1 MHIPSY
7 FQLYTLWLQIVL
19 YLGNSTHLWKC
30 ECTHHFQ
37 NLLSIIFGL
46 FGTFH
51 INCKEHMKVRSSY
64 FLHNF
69 CLFDHTTGHR
79 GQHFFCS
86 YPCTFPT
93 LATIHSMDTLFYHH
107 RIFFYLLYFF
117 LLCVVMII
125 TYAKWFKKW
134 RIINY
139 NELKRI
145 HLESLLILI
154 RIISWLLR
162 KLKSIF
168 IFHFLGD
175 NSSNEKEIMFG

>member
-1 MHIPSY
+1 MHP
-7 FQLYTLWLQIVL
+7 
-19 YLGNSTHLWKC
+19 
-30 ECTHHFQ
+30 HHFQ
-37 NLLSIIFGL
+37 NLLSFIFGL

-79 GQHFFCS
+79 GQHFFVRILVLFQPWPQS
-86 YPCTFPT
+86 IQWT
-93 LATIHSMDTLFYHH
+93 LSFIITD
-107 RIFFYLLYFF
+107 FF
-117 LLCVVMII
+117 LPFVLFFAMCCEMII

-175 NSSNEKEIMFG
+175 NSSNEKEIMFV

>member
-1 MHIPSY
+1 MNAPII
-7 FQLYTLWLQIVL
+7 FKILRV
-19 YLGNSTHLWKC
+19 
-30 ECTHHFQ
+30 
-37 NLLSIIFGL
+37 IFGL

-69 CLFDHTTGHR
+69 CLFDHATGHW
-79 GQHFFCS
+79 GQHFFLFVS
-86 YPCTFPT
+86 LYFSNLGHNPFNGHSLLSSQNFFFTFCTF
-93 LATIHSMDTLFYHH
+93 
-107 RIFFYLLYFF
+107 FF

-154 RIISWLLR
+154 LLR

-175 NSSNEKEIMFG
+175 NSSNEKKK

>member
-1 MHIPSY
+1 MTTPPVIGVNIFLFVSLY
-7 FQLYTLWLQIVL
+7 FSN
-19 YLGNSTHLWKC
+19 LGHNPFNGHS
-30 ECTHHFQ
+30 
-37 NLLSIIFGL
+37 LLSSQ
-46 FGTFH
+46 
-51 INCKEHMKVRSSY
+51 N
-64 FLHNF
+64 
-69 CLFDHTTGHR
+69 
-79 GQHFFCS
+79 
-86 YPCTFPT
+86 
-93 LATIHSMDTLFYHH
+93 
-107 RIFFYLLYFF
+107 FF
-117 LLCVVMII
+117 LPFVLFFAMCCEMII

-175 NSSNEKEIMFG
+175 NSSNEKKFQMVFEQNNRHTWCKCSSSTRKIEENPSSTNLLTHF

>member
-1 MHIPSY
+1 M
-7 FQLYTLWLQIVL
+7 QIVL
-19 YLGNSTHLWKC
+19 YLGNSTHLLKKC
-30 ECTHHFQ
+30 ECIHPFQ
-37 NLLSIIFGL
+37 NLLSFIFGL

-69 CLFDHTTGHR
+69 CLFDHTTRSSG
-79 GQHFFCS
+79 S
-86 YPCTFPT
+86 
-93 LATIHSMDTLFYHH
+93 TLFLFVSLYFSNLGHNPFNGH
-107 RIFFYLLYFF
+107 SLLSSHNFFFTFCTFF

-154 RIISWLLR
+154 RIIS
-162 KLKSIF
+162 KL
-168 IFHFLGD
+168 
-175 NSSNEKEIMFG
+175 

>member
-1 MHIPSY
+1 M
-7 FQLYTLWLQIVL
+7 
-19 YLGNSTHLWKC
+19 
-30 ECTHHFQ
+30 
-37 NLLSIIFGL
+37 
-46 FGTFH
+46 
-51 INCKEHMKVRSSY
+51 
-64 FLHNF
+64 
-69 CLFDHTTGHR
+69 TTPPGHR

-107 RIFFYLLYFF
+107 RIFFTFCTFF

-175 NSSNEKEIMFG
+175 NSSNEKKNIVCVNYRNLILYRISFCKIVLNAYEMKIFPLDFTVTNKFLEEW